1 MAPNR
6 GTLEARNQTTVTS
19 TRQEALGSNN
29 QAGTVAIVIAR
40 SGPRLGMERSSP
52 PESASAS
59 EDEQFGG
66 VPLAASH
73 DHDMDID
80 SFIIDQSR
88 TLHHSR
94 HDAQALQSSSGL
106 RPDELHSS
114 TSHDTETP
122 SLTEYDP
129 GALVNGEPSSIL
141 TQTLPVNSNTGITSG
156 PPPTVRLDSRTEE
169 FGGYASVS
177 GTFSSSESDF
187 NPEEELASDDDAPTT
202 ELSTTEGW
210 DSFFEYFDP
219 DLLESKQNR
228 KANNLSVATFLKTW
242 KEKRNLQQ
250 VGYPPDRIDYLPPI
264 DFRIDLPKLGEALRG
279 SVVTTTHL
287 KMEECSFQGFNW
299 KALGTTNSAVQEAR
313 RKTYLHHTNLMSVRI
328 FPQYAD
334 LNGPAR
340 FQRHTKVDGQ
350 RWANAGLDMP
360 MGSHDNHLR
369 FRQMNLRCRPQ
380 LTHFQLRNMMSASSK
395 NAVFYAGRGEVLCL
409 NPETNTVESIMQLG
423 QQYPEFEG
431 YPMTEVGTLTATH
444 DLLIV
449 GGFAGQYAMKSLL
462 TSNDNDYVK
471 GRITRAVVDGS
482 TNHIHTFLAR
492 QSGLPAAVFCSNDQ
506 HVRILDCSTDT
517 LIAEHNIGWAINC
530 SVTSPD
536 GRLRLLVGDQ
546 TDPWVVAAETGK
558 REVTLP
564 NHQDFGFACDWAPDG
579 LHVATGN
586 QDGIVQIFDC
596 RKWAHPLE
604 VLRTE
609 LGGVRTMKF
618 SPLGSGRRVLAM
630 AEPADFVSVVDAE
643 TFRSQQRFEF
653 LGEIGGLSFT
663 PEGEKLFVA
672 NTDQDFG
679 GILEFDRA
687 GDGQRYGFTRSE
699 YHEGVE
705 GGLVDEYIHLDEEV
719 LHSSRMR
726 KRRRCGFGDVRV

>member
-1 MAPNR
+1 
-6 GTLEARNQTTVTS
+6 
-19 TRQEALGSNN
+19 
-29 QAGTVAIVIAR
+29 
-40 SGPRLGMERSSP
+40 MERSSSSEP
-52 PESASAS
+52 DSAS
-59 EDEQFGG
+59 EGEQSEG
-66 VPLAASH
+66 VPLSASH
-73 DHDMDID
+73 DHDVDID
-80 SFIIDQSR
+80 SFLVDRSP
-88 TLHHSR
+88 TLQHSR
-94 HDAQALQSSSGL
+94 HDTQGLQNSSSL

-114 TSHDTETP
+114 ASYDTETP
-122 SLTEYDP
+122 SLTEHDP
-129 GALVNGEPSSIL
+129 LAHVNANPSSTQ
-141 TQTLPVNSNTGITSG
+141 TQTLPINSNTAIASG
-156 PPPTVRLDSRTEE
+156 SQPTVRLDSRTEE
-169 FGGYASVS
+169 FGEHASGWGAV
-177 GTFSSSESDF
+177 SSSESDF
-187 NPEEELASDDDAPTT
+187 NPEEEIASDDDAPAT

-210 DSFFEYFDP
+210 NSFFESFDP
-219 DLLESKQNR
+219 DVLESKQNR
-228 KANNLSVATFLKTW
+228 KANNLSVATFLRTW
-242 KEKRNLQQ
+242 KDKRDMQEA
-250 VGYPPDRIDYLPPI
+250 GYPLNRIDYLPPI
-264 DFRIDLPKLGEALRG
+264 DYRIDLPKLGEDMKR
-279 SVVTTTHL
+279 SVVTAARLDT
-287 KMEECSFQGFNW
+287 EEYNFQGLSW
-299 KALGTTNSAVQEAR
+299 KALGTTKVAVQEAR

-334 LNGPAR
+334 NNGPAR
-340 FQRHTKVDGQ
+340 FSRHTKVDGP
-350 RWANAGLDMP
+350 RWTNAGLDMP
-360 MGSHDNHLR
+360 MGSHDNHFR
-369 FRQMNLRCRPQ
+369 FRQMNLRCKAQ

-409 NPETNTVESIMQLG
+409 NPETNTVESIMQLD

-471 GRITRAVVDGS
+471 GRITRAAVDGS
-482 TNHIHTFLAR
+482 TNHIHMFLAR

-530 SVTSPD
+530 SATSPD

-564 NHQDFGFACDWAPDG
+564 MHQDFGFACDWAPDG

-596 RKWAHPLE
+596 RKWAYPLE

-618 SPLGSGRRVLAM
+618 SPLGSGKRVLAM

-679 GILEFDRA
+679 GILEFDTA

-699 YHEGVE
+699 YHKGVE
-705 GGLVDEYIHLDEEV
+705 GGLIDEYIHLDEEV

-726 KRRRCGFGDVRV
+726 KRRRCGFGDVRL